1 MTFYTDMQAIA
12 SSLLTEFDQGS
23 IVITTVTPAAGPA
36 HNPGSPTEVDTAVKG
51 TVRGVSQKYI
61 DGSLIVAGDFQL
73 TIPGGGVVPT
83 TTSKVKLSGVKH
95 EVVAVIPKPAQ
106 GTVAAYTVIFRK

>member
-12 SSLLTEFDQGS
+12 SSLLTEFDQGN
-23 IVITTVTPAAGPA
+23 IVITTVTPGAGPA

-73 TIPGGGVVPT
+73 TIPGGVWFRPRQARSSYPG
-83 TTSKVKLSGVKH
+83 SNMKLW
-95 EVVAVIPKPAQ
+95 Q
-106 GTVAAYTVIFRK
+106 